1 MRPLLLPL
9 LLLAAGGCTTKVY
22 NPNKS
27 AAQQQAD
34 IAFCSEEANRKFW
47 MDGIAALY
55 NAYDCLE
62 AKGYTREQPA
72 LAAELERAFGGT
84 PPKKPSAPV
93 LPCKVPCRGRS

>member
-1 MRPLLLPL
+1 MRL
-9 LLLAAGGCTTKVY
+9 LLLALPLIVGGCATKVY
-22 NPNKS
+22 NPSKT

-34 IAFCSEEANRKFW
+34 IRYCSDEANRRFW
-47 MDGIAALY
+47 MDSIAALY

-84 PPKKPSAPV
+84 PSKKRGPV
-93 LPCKVPCRGRS
+93 QPCKVPCRIGT